1 MALDYTELK
10 KGLIIVLNDEP
21 YEILEA
27 GFLRMQQRKAV
38 VQTKLKSLVSGKVI
52 DRNFQPSDQIEE
64 AEIEKMEAVFIYAN
78 RGEYWFHKKGNPKER
93 FLLKEDVLGNT
104 AMFLKPNTEIQALV
118 FNNKIIQVKLPVKM
132 DFGVTEAPPAIR
144 GNTAQGGSKQVIIET
159 GAKISVP
166 LFVETGDVI
175 RVNTE
180 TGEYV
185 ERVDK
190 K

>member
-10 KGLIIVLNDEP
+10 KGLIIVLNGEP
-21 YEILEA
+21 YEILES

-38 VQTKLKSLVSGKVI
+38 MQTKLKSLISGKVI
-52 DRNFQPSDQIEE
+52 DRNFQPSDEIEE
-64 AEIEKMEAVFIYAN
+64 AEINRIDAIFIYQN
-78 RGEYWFHKKGNPKER
+78 KGEYWFYKKDNPKER
-93 FLLKEDVLGNT
+93 FALKEDILGN
-104 AMFLKPNTEIQALV
+104 AALFLKPNIEIQALS
-118 FNNKIIQVKLPVKM
+118 FNDKIIQIKLPVKM
-132 DFGVTEAPPAIR
+132 EFEVVEAPPAIR
-144 GNTAQGGSKQVIIET
+144 GNTAQGGSKQVVIET

-166 LFVETGDVI
+166 LFVETGDII